1 MTCRCQNC
9 SSMKNTDT
17 RDMTISASSLIA
29 LWGSQALTGSSRPRS
44 RCHFNA
50 NERNPEGER
59 YFAVGD
65 TARKSER
72 RQGQVLHVV
81 VLIIISTLYV
91 TPPTASS
98 ETLLQGAR
106 CQSERGSCAEFP
118 LQQFSPDSTVE
129 SNSNFETLQASSKDN
144 C

>member
-1 MTCRCQNC
+1 VWEQ
-9 SSMKNTDT
+9 SSAYV
-17 RDMTISASSLIA
+17 SAEKI
-29 LWGSQALTGSSRPRS
+29 
-44 RCHFNA
+44 
-50 NERNPEGER
+50 
-59 YFAVGD
+59 
-65 TARKSER
+65 RKSER
-72 RQGQVLHVV
+72 RQGQVLHLV

-98 ETLLQGAR
+98 ETLMQDAR